1 MEKYQK
7 TRKRTAAVL
16 TALASGIGVVVSSS
30 VSANAETNVSTG
42 LSMSKVEEVIS
53 YITSS
58 GRVVGTGKITA
69 VDKIVD
75 GKKQT
80 VYSVDDSIPAGYVLA
95 DETDIQEMPDH
106 LTVKSLAGNESDS
119 TADASTEYMSKTV
132 TYVDKSGKI
141 LGTGKLTISMN
152 VGNGGTIT
160 THFVDKTIPAGYKL
174 ENNNALLSYPDKLT
188 VVEDPNSK
196 EKSDASYATTN
207 SNGPTQPPFFTIN
220 EKNVLFVDESGK
232 TVGTGKIKSK
242 VEKYYRGHSEAR
254 TKTTNSISE
263 LPEGY
268 QLQNPE
274 DILQF
279 PSKLTVVPISAS
291 SVTEKESANTG
302 KQGSNISN
310 TSGAENNTSGTNN
323 TSSENTSVN
332 MGAKN
337 NNSGTK
343 NMKTDT
349 LTGNNASANNM
360 ESTKNNTSAENL
372 TKNNNK
378 AKKHNKKS
386 DKSNNTLLSES
397 SSRKNDDGIQVAAN
411 SHDKVKNSSKTP
423 ATTTITTVSSP
434 SEASDNN
441 GSNTSS
447 VSTLP
452 QTGNTHFEKS
462 TMLGALLVTAAVAA
476 AGLRKKQ

>member
-7 TRKRTAAVL
+7 TRKKTAAVL

-42 LSMSKVEEVIS
+42 LSMSKVEEAIS

-58 GRVVGTGKITA
+58 GKVVGTGKITA
-69 VDKIVD
+69 VDKIID

-291 SVTEKESANTG
+291 SVTDKGSANTGKPG

-323 TSSENTSVN
+323 TSSENTSAN
-332 MGAKN
+332 IGAK
-337 NNSGTK
+337 K
-343 NMKTDT
+343 
-349 LTGNNASANNM
+349 
-360 ESTKNNTSAENL
+360 
-372 TKNNNK
+372 
-378 AKKHNKKS
+378 
-386 DKSNNTLLSES
+386 
-397 SSRKNDDGIQVAAN
+397 
-411 SHDKVKNSSKTP
+411 
-423 ATTTITTVSSP
+423 
-434 SEASDNN
+434 
-441 GSNTSS
+441 
-447 VSTLP
+447 
-452 QTGNTHFEKS
+452 
-462 TMLGALLVTAAVAA
+462 
-476 AGLRKKQ
+476 

>member
-42 LSMSKVEEVIS
+42 LSMSKVEEAIS

-58 GRVVGTGKITA
+58 GKVVGTGKITA
-69 VDKIVD
+69 VDKIID

-80 VYSVDDSIPAGYVLA
+80 VYSVDDSIPAGYVLV
-95 DETDIQEMPDH
+95 DETDIQKMPDH
-106 LTVKSLAGNESDS
+106 LTVKSLSGNESDS
-119 TADASTEYMSKTV
+119 AADASTKLMSKTV

-196 EKSDASYATTN
+196 EQSDASYATTN
-207 SNGPTQPPFFTIN
+207 ANGPSQWPSLN
-220 EKNVLFVDESGK
+220 EIEKSVSFVDESGK
-232 TVGTGKIKSK
+232 TVGTGKIKSR
-242 VEKYYRGHSEAR
+242 VEKSYRGHSEAR
-254 TKTTNSISE
+254 TETINSISE

-268 QLQNPE
+268 QLKNPE
-274 DILQF
+274 DILRF
-279 PSKLTVVPISAS
+279 PSTLTVVPISAS

-310 TSGAENNTSGTNN
+310 TSGAENNTSYTNN
-323 TSSENTSVN
+323 TSSENTSTN
-332 MGAKN
+332 IGAKN
-337 NNSGTK
+337 NNFGTK
-343 NMKTDT
+343 SMKTDAI
-349 LTGNNASANNM
+349 TGNNTSVNNV
-360 ESTKNNTSAENL
+360 ESTK
-372 TKNNNK
+372 K
-378 AKKHNKKS
+378 
-386 DKSNNTLLSES
+386 
-397 SSRKNDDGIQVAAN
+397 
-411 SHDKVKNSSKTP
+411 
-423 ATTTITTVSSP
+423 
-434 SEASDNN
+434 
-441 GSNTSS
+441 
-447 VSTLP
+447 
-452 QTGNTHFEKS
+452 
-462 TMLGALLVTAAVAA
+462 
-476 AGLRKKQ
+476 